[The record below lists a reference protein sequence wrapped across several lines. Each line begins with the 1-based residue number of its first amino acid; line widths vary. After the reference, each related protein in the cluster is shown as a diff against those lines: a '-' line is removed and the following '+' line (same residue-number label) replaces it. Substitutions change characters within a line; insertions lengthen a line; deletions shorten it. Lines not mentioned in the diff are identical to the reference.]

1 MNDYRWHTSIEP
13 EYLSEFYA
21 HPNNVVLSVSI
32 LSCLVEQLYENE
44 MIDKDELLIDVAFVG
59 FMGKYPAIVIQFK
72 KGDPS
77 DEELD
82 KMEEQL
88 IEMINDILKS
98 KLLTEFMNFILK
110 DNKDWQKITNDL
122 IVKYTQ
128 S

>member
-1 MNDYRWHTSIEP
+1 MDDYRWHTIIEP
-13 EYLSEFYA
+13 DDLSDFCTY
-21 HPNNVVLSVSI
+21 PNNFVLSVSL
-32 LSCLVEQLYENE
+32 LSWLVDQLYENE
-44 MIDKDELLIDVAFVG
+44 NIDKDELLIDVAFVG

-88 IEMINDILKS
+88 IEMINDILKK
-98 KLLTEFMNFILK
+98 KLLTEFMNFISK
-110 DNKDWQKITNDL
+110 ENKDWQKITNDL
-122 IVKYTQ
+122 IAKYTQ